1 MVSNILTMIAY
12 IFMAALIVCIGR
24 QCWKD
29 TKNDFRS
36 LYREARYIIRK
47 KKRAD

>member
-1 MVSNILTMIAY
+1 MVSNILTTIAY
-12 IFMAALIVCIGR
+12 IFVIALIVYIGR

-29 TKNDFRS
+29 TKNDFRR
-36 LYREARYIIRK
+36 LYREARYIIHK